1 MIQRKQRLVREFVD
15 NGRRKKNKL
24 PFDMFVGWRN
34 FDDDRVSTLSNVKDI
49 VRSDAYVLFYRHR
62 HLAVNFSE
70 QEQLERILTDTNQ

>member
-1 MIQRKQRLVREFVD
+1 
-15 NGRRKKNKL
+15 
-24 PFDMFVGWRN
+24 MFVGWRN